1 MSKLFE
7 ILEKIKFRPGMYIG
21 RPSVS
26 DLFHFL
32 VGFKTALRELE
43 IKSTEEEMD
52 FHREFQPWVQ
62 KKYHVSTSNS
72 WAKIIMLYC
81 GSEKEGLDTF
91 YELLEQFKNRDKNLD
106 KKEQFSTRR
115 LELIKEGNEMVTEVK
130 ANS

>member
-21 RPSVS
+21 KPSVS

-43 IKSTEEEMD
+43 IKSSEEEMD

-72 WAKIIMLYC
+72 WAKIIMLHC

-91 YELLEQFKNRDKNLD
+91 YELLEEFKNRDKNLD